1 MEPQKVQL
9 EDNGFIKTKQ
19 SDLISL
25 FCFFLVKPLSNLAL
39 NKHTNQ
45 STTDLGHSAS
55 RAVDG
60 CKDSHFSTGC
70 CTKTEKGSHP
80 WWLVNLTSVYKIS
93 AVTIISSD
101 LSSSEGLQG
110 ALIRIGHNTLQESQM

>member
-25 FCFFLVKPLSNLAL
+25 FCFFLAKPLSNLAL
-39 NKHTNQ
+39 HKRTNQ
-45 STTDLGHSAS
+45 STTGLGHSAS
-55 RAVDG
+55 QAVDG
-60 CKDSHFSTGC
+60 CKDSHFYNRC

-80 WWLVNLTSVYKIS
+80 WWFVSLTSVYKIS
-93 AVTIISSD
+93 AVTVISSD
-101 LSSSEGLQG
+101 PSSSESLQG
-110 ALIRIGHNTLQESQM
+110 ALIRIGHNELQESQM